1 MSNFLVSARKY
12 RPVNFDTVVG
22 QPAISNTLKSAIRS
36 GQVAHAYLF
45 CGPRGV
51 GKTTCA
57 RIFAKT
63 LNCFNLSD
71 TVEAC
76 EQCES
81 CKSFNE
87 SRSYNIHELDAAS
100 NNSVDDIRSLID
112 KVRIM
117 PQVGKYSIYIIDEVH
132 MLSQAAFNAF
142 LKTLEEPPAHA
153 IFILATTEKH
163 KIIPTILSRCQIF
176 DFNRIRVEDI
186 VGYLSHVAKLEE
198 INYEEEALNVIALK
212 ADGAMRDALSIFD
225 QVASFS
231 QRNITYAEVLE
242 NLNVLDYE
250 YYFKVTEA
258 FLNQDAAG
266 SLVIFDEILQR
277 GFDGQNFIG
286 GLSSHLR
293 DLLVCKDAS
302 TVQLLEVSDSLKAR
316 YRQQALV
323 CEADFLFQALV
334 ICDQC
339 ELTYKSSKNQ
349 RLHVEISL
357 IRLCNLQAQKKNL
370 NSEQQALKIPEIVV
384 SGPGLPVASASS
396 AAQPKVMTA
405 AASPAQATSQNSSGV
420 SASPEAIQAGVPPV
434 QPKPAEKPSVST
446 EPDPSYQ
453 APPRISIK
461 EALQAGKKAEI
472 PVSKPG
478 DSTGATTDPSKIKQ
492 NPITRELLIECWNN
506 FSVQIREEKPRMAVT
521 LKSVQ
526 PELKGTAVITIKL
539 NNRDQLEDFLSSTK
553 TELEKYLCRELQ
565 NDLITIEAE
574 LLEPAGQAQVRLYTS
589 EEKFKYLST
598 KNPVLSKFRQNLNL
612 ELE

>member
-22 QPAISNTLKSAIRS
+22 QPSISNTLKSAIRS

-63 LNCFNLSD
+63 LNCFNLSESI
-71 TVEAC
+71 EAC

-100 NNSVDDIRSLID
+100 NNSVDDIRSLIE

-132 MLSQAAFNAF
+132 MLSAAAFNAF

-186 VGYLSHVAKLEE
+186 VTYLSKVAKLED
-198 INYEEEALNVIALK
+198 IHYEEEALNVIALK

-250 YYFKVTEA
+250 YYFKATDA
-258 FLNQDAAG
+258 FLKQDTAAA
-266 SLVIFDEILQR
+266 LVLFNEVLQR

-293 DLLVCKDAS
+293 DLLVCRDTS

-316 YRQQALV
+316 YRQQAMV
-323 CEADFLFQALV
+323 CEPDFLFQSLV

-339 ELTYKSSKNQ
+339 ELTYKASKNQ

-370 NSEQQALKIPEIVV
+370 NSEQPALAIPEVAGQLAEV
-384 SGPGLPVASASS
+384 SGSRQEAVAGSS
-396 AAQPKVMTA
+396 AGRQEAGAGGSGNGIRQEEK
-405 AASPAQATSQNSSGV
+405 QA
-420 SASPEAIQAGVPPV
+420 
-434 QPKPAEKPSVST
+434 VST
-446 EPDPSYQ
+446 EPEPDYQ
-453 APPRISIK
+453 LPPRISIK
-461 EALQAGKKAEI
+461 EALQAGKKVEQ
-472 PVSKPG
+472 PVSAPTVANG
-478 DSTGATTDPSKIKQ
+478 IAADQAGTKQ
-492 NPITRELLIECWNN
+492 VPVTQELLLECWNS
-506 FSVQIREEKPRMAVT
+506 FAVQIRDEKPRMAVT
-521 LKSVQ
+521 LKSIQ
-526 PELKGTAVITIKL
+526 PDLTGESGISIKL
-539 NNRDQLEDFLSSTK
+539 NNRDQLEDFNSSTK
-553 TELEKYLCRELQ
+553 YELEKFLRRELQ
-565 NDLITIEAE
+565 NDLITIEAG
-574 LLEPAGQAQVRLYTS
+574 LMEPTGPAQVRLYTS
-589 EEKFKYLST
+589 EEKFKYLSM
-598 KNPVLSKFRQNLNL
+598 KNPLLSKFRQNLNL

>member
-12 RPVNFDTVVG
+12 RPSNFDTVVG

-63 LNCFNLSD
+63 LNCFNLSESI
-71 TVEAC
+71 EAC

-112 KVRIM
+112 KVRIL

-176 DFNRIRVEDI
+176 DFHRIRVEDI
-186 VGYLSHVAKLEE
+186 VSYLSHVAGQEE
-198 INYEEEALNVIALK
+198 IRYEIEALNVIALK

-231 QRNITYAEVLE
+231 QKNITYAEVLE

-250 YYFKVTEA
+250 YYFKITDA
-258 FLNQDAAG
+258 FLKQDAA
-266 SLVIFDEILQR
+266 SALLIFDEILQR

-286 GLSSHLR
+286 GLSSHFR
-293 DLLVCKDAS
+293 DLLVCRDAS
-302 TVQLLEVSDSLKAR
+302 TVQLLEVSESLKSR
-316 YRQQALV
+316 YRQQAMV
-323 CEADFLFQALV
+323 CDPDFLFQALV

-349 RLHVEISL
+349 RLHVEISI
-357 IRLCNLQAQKKNL
+357 IRGCNLQAQKKNL
-370 NSEQQALKIPEIVV
+370 NSELPALKIPEIVNSETV
-384 SGPGLPVASASS
+384 TIPVHAQSPIMSPSPVTPAPTQLPSQESPQSPESVKPVARH
-396 AAQPKVMTA
+396 
-405 AASPAQATSQNSSGV
+405 SQSIPSG
-420 SASPEAIQAGVPPV
+420 
-434 QPKPAEKPSVST
+434 KPAIST
-446 EPDPSYQ
+446 EPDASYNL
-453 APPRISIK
+453 PPRISIK
-461 EALQAGKKAEI
+461 EALEAGKKTEQS
-472 PVSKPG
+472 VSQTA
-478 DSTGATTDPSKIKQ
+478 DSTGPVNHESIVRHEPVTQ
-492 NPITRELLIECWNN
+492 ELLLECWNN
-506 FSVQIREEKPRMAVT
+506 FAILIREEKPRMAVT
-521 LKSVQ
+521 LKSIQ
-526 PELKGTAVITIKL
+526 PSLTGVSVISVKL
-539 NNRDQLEDFLSSTK
+539 NNRDQLEDFNSSTK
-553 TELEKYLCRELQ
+553 PELEKYLRHELR
-565 NDLITIEAE
+565 NDLITILAE
-574 LLEPAGQAQVRLYTS
+574 LVEPTGPSQVRLYTS
-589 EEKFKYLST
+589 EEKFKYLSL

>member
-63 LNCFNLSD
+63 LNCFNLSESI
-71 TVEAC
+71 EAC

-186 VGYLSHVAKLEE
+186 VGYLSHVAKLED
-198 INYEEEALNVIALK
+198 ISYEEEALNVIALK

-231 QRNITYAEVLE
+231 QKNITYAEVLE

-250 YYFKVTEA
+250 YYFKVTDA
-258 FLNQDAAG
+258 FLKQDAAG
-266 SLVIFDEILQR
+266 ALVIFDEILKR

-316 YRQQALV
+316 YRQQAIV
-323 CEADFLFQALV
+323 CESEFLFQALV

-370 NSEQQALKIPEIVV
+370 NSEQPALNIPDIITSEPKQAKTSSQAPAT
-384 SGPGLPVASASS
+384 PASA
-396 AAQPKVMTA
+396 
-405 AASPAQATSQNSSGV
+405 QAV
-420 SASPEAIQAGVPPV
+420 ARPPQSTPV
-434 QPKPAEKPSVST
+434 EKPTVST
-446 EPDPSYQ
+446 EPDQAYQ
-453 APPRISIK
+453 APSRISIK
-461 EALQAGKKAEI
+461 DALQAGKKAEL
-472 PVSKPG
+472 PVSQPG
-478 DSTGATTDPSKIKQ
+478 GSTGTLTDPEKLKQ
-492 NPITRELLIECWNN
+492 TPVTQELLIECWNN
-506 FSVQIREEKPRMAVT
+506 FAVQIREEKPRMAVT

-526 PELKGTAVITIKL
+526 PLLTGEKVISIKL
-539 NNRDQLEDFLSSTK
+539 NNRDQLEDFNSSTK
-553 TELEKYLCRELQ
+553 TELEKYLCHELQ

-574 LLEPAGQAQVRLYTS
+574 LLEPTGPSQVRLYTS
-589 EEKFKYLST
+589 EEKFKYLSK

>member
-63 LNCFNLSD
+63 LNCFNLSESI
-71 TVEAC
+71 EAC

-112 KVRIM
+112 KVRIL

-132 MLSQAAFNAF
+132 MLSQSAFNAF

-186 VGYLSHVAKLEE
+186 VGYLSHVAKLED
-198 INYEEEALNVIALK
+198 ISYEEEALNVIALK

-231 QRNITYAEVLE
+231 QKNITYAEVLE

-250 YYFKVTEA
+250 YYFKVTDA
-258 FLNQDAAG
+258 FLKQDAAG
-266 SLVIFDEILQR
+266 ALVIFDEILQR

-293 DLLVCKDAS
+293 DVLVCKDAS
-302 TVQLLEVSDSLKAR
+302 TVQLLEVSDSLKTR
-316 YRQQALV
+316 YKQQAMV
-323 CEADFLFQALV
+323 CESDFLFQALV

-339 ELTYKSSKNQ
+339 ELTYKASKNQ
-349 RLHVEISL
+349 RLHLEISL

-370 NSEQQALKIPEIVV
+370 NPEQTALKIPDI
-384 SGPGLPVASASS
+384 VASEPGPAKAPSLT
-396 AAQPKVMTA
+396 PIT
-405 AASPAQATSQNSSGV
+405 AQAPAPAPAEAGPRPPNPPGV
-420 SASPEAIQAGVPPV
+420 E
-434 QPKPAEKPSVST
+434 KPAVST
-446 EPDPSYQ
+446 EPDPTYQ
-453 APPRISIK
+453 SSHRISIK
-461 EALQAGKKAEI
+461 EALQAGKKAEL
-472 PVSKPG
+472 PVSQPEG
-478 DSTGATTDPSKIKQ
+478 FSDAVIESGNIKQ
-492 NPITRELLIECWNN
+492 TPVTQELLIECWNN
-506 FSVQIREEKPRMAVT
+506 FAVQMREEKPRMAVT

-526 PELKGTAVITIKL
+526 PFLTGEAVISIKL
-539 NNRDQLEDFLSSTK
+539 NNRDQLEDFNSSTK
-553 TELEKYLCRELQ
+553 AELEKYLRRELH
-565 NDLITIEAE
+565 NYLITVEAE
-574 LLEPAGQAQVRLYTS
+574 ILEPTGPAQVRLYTS
-589 EEKFKYLST
+589 EEKFKYLSR

>member
-63 LNCFNLSD
+63 LNCFNLSESI
-71 TVEAC
+71 EAC

-81 CKSFNE
+81 CKSFSE

-112 KVRIM
+112 KVRIL

-186 VGYLSHVAKLEE
+186 VGYLSHVAKLED
-198 INYEEEALNVIALK
+198 IRFEEEALNVIALK

-231 QRNITYAEVLE
+231 QKNITYAEVLE

-250 YYFKVTEA
+250 YYFKVTDA
-258 FLNQDAAG
+258 FLKQDAAG
-266 SLVIFDEILQR
+266 ALVIFDEVLQR

-302 TVQLLEVSDSLKAR
+302 TVQLLEVSDSLKTR
-316 YRQQALV
+316 YRQQAIV
-323 CEADFLFQALV
+323 CESDFLFQALV

-339 ELTYKSSKNQ
+339 ELTYKASKNQ

-370 NSEQQALKIPEIVV
+370 NPEQPALKIPDI
-384 SGPGLPVASASS
+384 VASEPGPEKPQVQTSLT
-396 AAQPKVMTA
+396 AQVTAMTA
-405 AASPAQATSQNSSGV
+405 APAPAEAGPRPSP
-420 SASPEAIQAGVPPV
+420 
-434 QPKPAEKPSVST
+434 QPGAEKPVIYT

-453 APPRISIK
+453 SSHRISIK
-461 EALQAGKKAEI
+461 EALQAGKKTEL
-472 PVSKPG
+472 PVSQPAG
-478 DSTGATTDPSKIKQ
+478 LSDSVAESGNIKQ
-492 NPITRELLIECWNN
+492 TPVTQELLVESWNN
-506 FSVQIREEKPRMAVT
+506 FAVQMREEKPRMAVT

-526 PELKGTAVITIKL
+526 PSLTGIAVISIKL
-539 NNRDQLEDFLSSTK
+539 NNRDQLEDFNSSTK
-553 TELEKYLCRELQ
+553 TELEKYLRSQLQ

-574 LLEPAGQAQVRLYTS
+574 LLEPVGPAQVRLYTS
-589 EEKFKYLST
+589 EEKFKYLSR

>member
-63 LNCFNLSD
+63 LNCFNLSESI
-71 TVEAC
+71 EAC

-112 KVRIM
+112 KVRIL

-186 VGYLSHVAKLEE
+186 VGYLSHVAKLED
-198 INYEEEALNVIALK
+198 ISYEEEALNVIALK

-231 QRNITYAEVLE
+231 QKNITYAEVLE

-250 YYFKVTEA
+250 YYFKVTDA
-258 FLNQDAAG
+258 FLKQDAAG
-266 SLVIFDEILQR
+266 ALVIFDEILQR

-302 TVQLLEVSDSLKAR
+302 TVQLLEVSDSLKTR
-316 YRQQALV
+316 YRQQAMV
-323 CEADFLFQALV
+323 CESDFLFQALV

-339 ELTYKSSKNQ
+339 ELTYKASKNQ

-370 NSEQQALKIPEIVV
+370 NSEQPALIIPDI
-384 SGPGLPVASASS
+384 VASEPGPAK
-396 AAQPKVMTA
+396 AQSQTSVTAQVTAMTA
-405 AASPAQATSQNSSGV
+405 APA
-420 SASPEAIQAGVPPV
+420 
-434 QPKPAEKPSVST
+434 PAEAGPRPSAPT
-446 EPDPSYQ
+446 RGRKTRPFLQNPTRLINL
-453 APPRISIK
+453 PPRISIK
-461 EALQAGKKAEI
+461 EALQAGKKAEQPVSQSAGSSDCDRRSGNTKQI
-472 PVSKPG
+472 PV
-478 DSTGATTDPSKIKQ
+478 TQ
-492 NPITRELLIECWNN
+492 ELLVECWNN
-506 FSVQIREEKPRMAVT
+506 FAVQMREEKPRMAVT

-526 PELKGTAVITIKL
+526 PSLTGTAVISIKL
-539 NNRDQLEDFLSSTK
+539 NNRDQLEDFNSSTK
-553 TELEKYLCRELQ
+553 TELEKYLRSELQ

-574 LLEPAGQAQVRLYTS
+574 LMEPTGPAQVRLYTS
-589 EEKFKYLST
+589 EEKFKYLSK